1 MEIPW
6 NHHCSWGMTVCG
18 FRGLPIPTNLC
29 PHKHITKLLIII
41 HCNATQE
48 IMSQLTSKISIIQE
62 TLAPTNKKDSTV
74 NNNQD
79 KICDIQLEVLNV
91 YS

>member
-1 MEIPW
+1 
-6 NHHCSWGMTVCG
+6 
-18 FRGLPIPTNLC
+18 
-29 PHKHITKLLIII
+29 
-41 HCNATQE
+41 
-48 IMSQLTSKISIIQE
+48 MSQLTSKISIIQE
-62 TLAPTNKKDSTV
+62 TLAPMNKKDSTV